1 MPSGTFSSVQADI
14 KAGKPAPIY
23 LIIGD
28 DERGKDE
35 VVHLFDALI
44 PEDIRP
50 FNLERLSAPESDPAT
65 VVAIAQT
72 YPLLGDR
79 RVVVVTR
86 CEKWLTSRR
95 KGSGDD
101 DGGAGAGDDDGGA
114 DDSGRGNDVLGA
126 YVESPEAGTCLV
138 LVAADINRTTKLA
151 KALVKSAVLVECW
164 GLKGEKEL
172 RGFGI
177 NEALERAQ
185 KFILAAAK
193 KAGMTIDRNA
203 LEPLMEHAGTDIA
216 TLRGDVER
224 VILYCQ
230 GKTNITLEDVRAI
243 VSGATL
249 INAWG
254 VTNAIEKNDA
264 GEAMR
269 QLRLSLESGAAPY
282 LVLGQL
288 AWYVRSKLPTV
299 APGRVRPA
307 VEAVFRTDLAM

>member
-1 MPSGTFSSVQADI
+1 M
-14 KAGKPAPIY
+14 
-23 LIIGD
+23 
-28 DERGKDE
+28 
-35 VVHLFDALI
+35 
-44 PEDIRP
+44 
-50 FNLERLSAPESDPAT
+50 
-65 VVAIAQT
+65 
-72 YPLLGDR
+72 
-79 RVVVVTR
+79 
-86 CEKWLTSRR
+86 
-95 KGSGDD
+95 
-101 DGGAGAGDDDGGA
+101 
-114 DDSGRGNDVLGA
+114 LGA

-138 LVAADINRTTKLA
+138 LVAADINRTTKLVEDA
-151 KALVKSAVLVECW
+151 GEDAVVVECW

-185 KFILAAAK
+185 KFIIAAAK
-193 KAGMTIDRNA
+193 KAGMTIDRDA
-203 LEPLMEHAGTDIA
+203 FEPLVEHAGTDIA

-230 GKTNITLEDVRAI
+230 GKTNITLEDVRTI

-288 AWYVRSKLPTV
+288 AWYVRSKLPAV

-307 VEAVFRTDLAM
+307 VEAVFRTDLAMKSSGGEPRVLLERLVVELCGVPASRGGRP